1 MVVMPSI
8 KNIPGAYRLFFY
20 SFDCGEPEHI
30 HVQRDKITCKFWLEP
45 LCLAKNCGFS
55 PKELSVIQ
63 KLIKNNLP
71 KIVEAWHEHCG

>member
-1 MVVMPSI
+1 MPSI
-8 KNIPGAYRLFFY
+8 QNIPGAYRLFFY

-45 LCLAKNCGFS
+45 FCLAKNCGFS

-71 KIVEAWHEHCG
+71 KIVEAWHEHCGY